1 MYMIGR
7 VLLQDAYCE
16 ALHKYHED
24 LIRPMDEAMAFLAN
38 IKLQVNNEDY
48 NATMLMKDSYRDHHH
63 HNYNQYAGN
72 HLSVS
77 IDL

>member
-1 MYMIGR
+1 M
-7 VLLQDAYCE
+7 LLQDTYCE

-48 NATMLMKDSYRDHHH
+48 NAATVLMATKDNRDHHHHH
-63 HNYNQYAGN
+63 HNYNQYAGP

-77 IDL
+77 IT